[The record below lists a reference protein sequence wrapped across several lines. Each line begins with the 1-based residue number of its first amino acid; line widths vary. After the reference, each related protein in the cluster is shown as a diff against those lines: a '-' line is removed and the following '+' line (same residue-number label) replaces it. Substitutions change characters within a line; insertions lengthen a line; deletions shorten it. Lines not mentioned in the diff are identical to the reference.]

1 MRRFFT
7 KGIPFEPPAEDRGPA
22 AVLSLDYETLRA
34 LLEART
40 LAPGV
45 QALVRTYFEKITQG
59 GP

>member
-7 KGIPFEPPAEDRGPA
+7 KGIPFEPPAEEREPA
-22 AVLSLDYETLRA
+22 ADLSLNYETLRA
-34 LLEART
+34 LLEARN

-45 QALVRTYFEKITQG
+45 QTLVRAYFEWITQG